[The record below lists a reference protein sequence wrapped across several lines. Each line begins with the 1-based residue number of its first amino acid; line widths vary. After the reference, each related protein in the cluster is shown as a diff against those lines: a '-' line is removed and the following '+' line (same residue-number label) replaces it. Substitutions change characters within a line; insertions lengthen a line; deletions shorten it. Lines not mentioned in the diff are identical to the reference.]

1 MTRLPTAN
9 ISAFFAERYLQAFPE
24 TMKVKNVECIV
35 YPSVAW
41 EHIPTNIAV
50 LPDTLKSKF
59 ALAKAR
65 EYLVLETWYDRKIQ
79 LWEYPVKLQLIRES
93 KEIKNG
99 RIIWKDD

>member
-1 MTRLPTAN
+1 
-9 ISAFFAERYLQAFPE
+9 
-24 TMKVKNVECIV
+24 MKVKNVECIV